1 MSQKAYVL
9 KVRLT
14 YEQVY
19 DNGDVVMRGEDEFSF
34 IELTQEQ
41 VRGIYSKIIRQAQ
54 GAMDALVP
62 LNTDELQRYER
73 GNN

>member
-1 MSQKAYVL
+1 
-9 KVRLT
+9 
-14 YEQVY
+14 
-19 DNGDVVMRGEDEFSF
+19 MRGEDEFSF